1 MFCQDEAMHNM
12 SFHTQHGVLVKIH
25 DTGVLIT
32 GRSGIGKS
40 ELALDLLSRGHTLI
54 ADDIVEIYVENQ
66 HLMGACPEMLFDFLH
81 VKGLGLLKVSD
92 LFGEQACL
100 PHYRIDFNLHL
111 EDAIPD
117 TQTLTAFR
125 LPTQQYCVCGHTILQ
140 YCFSVHLTPQLA
152 LWTEVLTRQF
162 QLQQEGKN
170 SETTFLRRHFFF
182 TKMS

>member
-1 MFCQDEAMHNM
+1 M
-12 SFHTQHGVLVKIH
+12 SLHTQHGVLVKIH

-54 ADDIVEIYVENQ
+54 ADDIVEIRMENQ
-66 HLMGACPEMLFDFLH
+66 HLIGYCPDILFDFLH
-81 VKGLGLLKVSD
+81 VKGLGLLKVTD

-100 PHYRIDFNLHL
+100 SQYRIDFNLHL

-117 TQTLTAFR
+117 THTLTAFH
-125 LPTQQYCVCGHTILQ
+125 LPTQHYQILTQALPQ

-152 LWTEVLTRQF
+152 LWAEVLTRQF